1 MNLDKILIPNRL
13 AVRISKLAFE
23 TPDPSCEL
31 TWEEAFDFFRKEKG
45 CFFSVELYL
54 DLVIE
59 HYNGYEYFIEVY
71 LKDGSSIQSN
81 EWFETYEEAR

>member
-31 TWEEAFDFFRKEKG
+31 TWEEAFDFF
-45 CFFSVELYL
+45 
-54 DLVIE
+54 
-59 HYNGYEYFIEVY
+59 
-71 LKDGSSIQSN
+71 
-81 EWFETYEEAR
+81 